1 MRAEP
6 TSVAVR
12 DTPRWFTGPS
22 NYQARHGGLSCF
34 VKRQRSQG
42 RFLYFVVLD
51 RAADRVPDLCRFA
64 QLGGVCI
71 SALSRFGKGSQGL
84 MGK

>member
-51 RAADRVPDLCRFA
+51 RAADRVPDLCRFT
-64 QLGGVCI
+64 QLCGVCI
-71 SALSRFGKGSQGL
+71 SALCRLAEARKAW
-84 MGK
+84 